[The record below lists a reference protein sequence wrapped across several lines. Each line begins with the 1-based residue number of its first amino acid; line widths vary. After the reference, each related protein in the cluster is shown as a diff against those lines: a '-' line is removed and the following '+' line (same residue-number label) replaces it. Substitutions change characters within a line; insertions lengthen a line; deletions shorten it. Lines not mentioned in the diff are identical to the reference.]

1 VQFMPELSLP
11 HAESAQNCWLLTS
24 ISDGPILDLDQLRG
38 DEMTMTKHVISAVLL
53 TAIATGC
60 AGGNSQSAQNPE
72 TPAAPAAA
80 PEQAPPAA
88 PAPPAP
94 VTRRTA
100 PRPPAAPRSVEFAPS
115 APAAAPAPAPIP
127 ATPKAVF
134 RDVTA
139 AVGTSLSLS
148 LVTPLSTE
156 TAKVETPVTARL
168 RQPIVVDG
176 FTVVPAG
183 ATLHGDV
190 IEAERAGR
198 VKGRSRLVIRFAE
211 LMVNGDRDPFRT
223 EALTFEGQASK
234 AKDATKIGAGAGIGA
249 LIGGIAGGGSG
260 AAAGAAIGGAAGT
273 GAVLATRGADV
284 ELAEGTELNTALASP
299 YSVRVEVK

>member
-1 VQFMPELSLP
+1 M
-11 HAESAQNCWLLTS
+11 A
-24 ISDGPILDLDQLRG
+24 R
-38 DEMTMTKHVISAVLL
+38 
-53 TAIATGC
+53 
-60 AGGNSQSAQNPE
+60 
-72 TPAAPAAA
+72 
-80 PEQAPPAA
+80 
-88 PAPPAP
+88 
-94 VTRRTA
+94 
-100 PRPPAAPRSVEFAPS
+100 
-115 APAAAPAPAPIP
+115 
-127 ATPKAVF
+127 KAVF

-148 LVTPLSTE
+148 LITPLSTE

-211 LMVNGDRDPFRT
+211 VVVAGDRDSFRT

-273 GAVLATRGADV
+273 GAVLATRGSDV

>member
-1 VQFMPELSLP
+1 
-11 HAESAQNCWLLTS
+11 
-24 ISDGPILDLDQLRG
+24 
-38 DEMTMTKHVISAVLL
+38 MTKHLTAVLL
-53 TAIATGC
+53 STALVTGC
-60 AGGNSQSAQNPE
+60 SNNNQTPQNLE
-72 TPAAPAAA
+72 TPAPAAA
-80 PEQAPPAA
+80 PAPAAQPAPPA

-94 VTRRTA
+94 APAAPAPRQTA
-100 PRPPAAPRSVEFAPS
+100 PRRTQAPAAPRSNGLVAS
-115 APAAAPAPAPIP
+115 APAAAPAPAPAP
-127 ATPKAVF
+127 ATMKAVY

-139 AVGTSLSLS
+139 SVGTALSLS
-148 LVTPLSTE
+148 LITPLSTE

-190 IEAERAGR
+190 IEVERAGR
-198 VKGRSRLVIRFAE
+198 VKGRSRLAIRFAE
-211 LMVNGDRDPFRT
+211 VMVNGDRDPLRT
-223 EALTFEGQASK
+223 EELTFEGQASK

-284 ELAEGTELNTALASP
+284 ELAEGTELNTTLASP